1 MADVVDM
8 AAEIEAENI
17 AAALR
22 RTAAPFVLGARGVCR
37 ECEEEMP
44 RLVGGRCGYC
54 RDGRVPPL
62 DRLDEP
68 RAALPPVPVIPK
80 EPVSM
85 PESKSITFVATGAV
99 LAEIKRRT
107 ANGTSNNRAAL
118 DLVEAAIA
126 GAVSP
131 PIAAA
136 PTAEPVVGIDP
147 TTLPP
152 VALALIEH
160 DFSFDALIASLLG
173 TPAPSDV
180 YDDLAA
186 AVGRADAAER
196 RAGLLEERV
205 EAAEAKLAKMREALG
220 L

>member
-22 RTAAPFVLGARGVCR
+22 RTAVPFVMGARGVCR

-54 RDGRVPPL
+54 RDERAPPL

-68 RAALPPVPVIPK
+68 RAALPVPVIPK
-80 EPVSM
+80 EPVIM

-126 GAVSP
+126 RPAAVVT
-131 PIAAA
+131 AAA
-136 PTAEPVVGIDP
+136 PVEPIAGIDP
-147 TTLPP
+147 STLPP

-173 TPAPSDV
+173 KPAGPDLSV
-180 YDDLAA
+180 DLAA
-186 AVGRADAAER
+186 MTARAETAEGEVEDLTQ
-196 RAGLLEERV
+196 RA